1 MRACPILIVPIV
13 DFLDILYIRLCVKV
27 NFANQ
32 FQSLV
37 VRLAESKT
45 ETLIPKVANMGI
57 FCRMP
62 YPSQNYYFFR
72 DFFAT
77 KMDIDAYF
85 YRASI
90 SFTIVVLF
98 LLCICLG
105 IWYTKNC
112 AKHTEKYTAC
122 LCHISKKNFNR
133 LIFLSPF

>member
-13 DFLDILYIRLCVKV
+13 DFLNILYTRLCVKV

-72 DFFAT
+72 DFFRNNNGYWC
-77 KMDIDAYF
+77 IFLQGQYF
-85 YRASI
+85 IYNRRVIFIMYMSWY
-90 SFTIVVLF
+90 F
-98 LLCICLG
+98 
-105 IWYTKNC
+105 WYTKNC
-112 AKHTEKYTAC
+112 ARHTEKYTAC
-122 LCHISKKNFNR
+122 LCNISKK
-133 LIFLSPF
+133 L

>member
-72 DFFAT
+72 DFFRNNNG
-77 KMDIDAYF
+77 YW
-85 YRASI
+85 
-90 SFTIVVLF
+90 
-98 LLCICLG
+98 C
-105 IWYTKNC
+105 
-112 AKHTEKYTAC
+112 
-122 LCHISKKNFNR
+122 
-133 LIFLSPF
+133 IFLQGQYFIYNRRVIFIMYMSWYLVHKKLCQTHWKVYRLPLSYLKKKL